1 LLGGVELFD
10 VSHKSIVGF
19 PYLLD
24 HPDLDVLVFLGEGL
38 RDDFFQLV
46 VLGTE
51 VVDEVEA
58 LQGFIVLK

>member
-1 LLGGVELFD
+1 L
-10 VSHKSIVGF
+10 
-19 PYLLD
+19 
-24 HPDLDVLVFLGEGL
+24 VLLGEGL